1 LKSMALALVEA
12 PRRSPEA
19 MRRTASFFMESSL
32 SLQVDIVG
40 KMSLSAENRTQDT
53 KKQVP
58 FSAVRLTRNA
68 AGRVVHFFAPAFN
81 SFRLFSGKTC
91 PPAQT
96 ETL

>member
-1 LKSMALALVEA
+1 M
-12 PRRSPEA
+12 
-19 MRRTASFFMESSL
+19 

-58 FSAVRLTRNA
+58 FSAGRLTRNA

-91 PPAQT
+91 PPAQA